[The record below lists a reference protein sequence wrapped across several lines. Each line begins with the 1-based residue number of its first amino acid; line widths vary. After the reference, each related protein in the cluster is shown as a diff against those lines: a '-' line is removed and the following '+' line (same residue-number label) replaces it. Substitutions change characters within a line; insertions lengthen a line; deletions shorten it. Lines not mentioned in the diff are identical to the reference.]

1 MPVLVH
7 SRWDSRGARVAL
19 RLTLVILGVLLA
31 VLQYRLWLSDEGFR
45 EVARLSRLIGEQQT
59 ENAELASRNRRL
71 EAEIADLRDGG
82 DAVEEQ
88 ARVDLGLIGER
99 ETFFVLPPAEAGSEQ
114 P

>member
-1 MPVLVH
+1 
-7 SRWDSRGARVAL
+7 VAL
-19 RLTLVILGVLLA
+19 RLTLVILGLLFA
-31 VLQYRLWLSDEGFR
+31 ALQYRLWVSDEGFR
-45 EVARLSRLIGEQQT
+45 EVARLSRLIRAQHS

-99 ETFFVLPPAEAGSEQ
+99 ETFFVLPPAEAAGEQ

>member
-1 MPVLVH
+1 
-7 SRWDSRGARVAL
+7 VAL
-19 RLTLVILGVLLA
+19 RFTLVILGLLLA
-31 VLQYRLWLSDEGFR
+31 GLQYRLWLSDDGFR
-45 EVARLSRLIGEQQT
+45 EVARLSRLTREQQS
-59 ENAELASRNRRL
+59 ENAELTSRNRRL

-99 ETFFVLPPAEAGSEQ
+99 ETFFVLGPAESGPQQ

>member
-1 MPVLVH
+1 M
-7 SRWDSRGARVAL
+7 AL
-19 RLTLVILGVLLA
+19 RLTLVILGLLFA
-31 VLQYRLWLSDEGFR
+31 ALQYRLWVSDEGFR
-45 EVARLSRLIGEQQT
+45 EVARLSRLIREQHS

-99 ETFFVLPPAEAGSEQ
+99 ETFFVLPPAEATGEQ